1 MVREIR
7 SAWPKKKKNTGTNSL
22 VNIQTSGEKTL
33 RKIQRRN
40 REMQIFT
47 TFKQPFTFNQRD
59 EIF

>member
-1 MVREIR
+1 MNKF
-7 SAWPKKKKNTGTNSL
+7 SYKHTNFW
-22 VNIQTSGEKTL
+22 GKKTL
-33 RKIQRRN
+33 RKIQRIN